1 MTLIERASLQL
12 RKEQIKKELES
23 PTLGFME
30 TIELKDE
37 LLALEEELG
46 EFLRNAFESEDS
58 DCLNCGS

>member
-1 MTLIERASLQL
+1 MNLQQRAQLQL
-12 RKEQIKKELES
+12 RKEEIKGLLEKGN
-23 PTLGFME
+23 LGFME

-46 EFLRNAFESEDS
+46 EFLRNAFESGD

>member
-37 LLALEEELG
+37 LLALEEQLG
-46 EFLRNAFESEDS
+46 EFLRDAFEKDDS

>member
-1 MTLIERASLQL
+1 M
-12 RKEQIKKELES
+12 
-23 PTLGFME
+23 LGFIDK
-30 TIELKDE
+30 IELKDE

>member
-1 MTLIERASLQL
+1 MTLQERASLQL
-12 RKEQIKKELES
+12 RRDAIKKELEN
-23 PTLGFME
+23 PMLGFIDK
-30 TIELKDE
+30 IELKDE